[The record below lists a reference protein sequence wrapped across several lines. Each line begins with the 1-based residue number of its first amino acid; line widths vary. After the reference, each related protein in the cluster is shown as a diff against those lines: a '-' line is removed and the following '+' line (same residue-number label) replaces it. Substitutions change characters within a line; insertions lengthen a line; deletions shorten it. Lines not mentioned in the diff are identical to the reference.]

1 MTIDMAEH
9 VAKELLENGYGQ
21 DKLANYSVDE
31 LQDIIC
37 GSIINAM
44 DKMLE
49 MDREDPGRADYIEH
63 SNHFEN
69 ALRQEIQH
77 RVEGNVPTEEV

>member
-9 VAKELLENGYGQ
+9 IAKELLENGYGP

-37 GSIINAM
+37 GSIVNAM

-49 MDREDPGRADYIEH
+49 MDREDPDRADYIEH

-77 RVEGNVPTEEV
+77 RVEAEGSSEGV